1 MAVTPA
7 DGPVTELLKRLNEG
21 DRTALDDLIP
31 IVYRELHKIA
41 QGYLWREAPEQTLQ
55 PTSLIHEAYLRLIQ
69 QSHPSYTSRAHFYG
83 VAARIM
89 RQILVDHARS
99 RQAAKRGGGE
109 KISLTEAADIQ
120 SNRTLEVMAL
130 DRALNRLAA
139 EDGRK
144 AQLVEMRFFGGM
156 TAEEI
161 GESLSLGPQKVRR
174 ELRLAQAWL
183 HREVSG

>member
-1 MAVTPA
+1 MKE
-7 DGPVTELLKRLNEG
+7 PVTELLKRLSDG

-31 IVYRELHKIA
+31 VVYRELHSIA
-41 QGYLWREAPEQTLQ
+41 QGYLWREDPGHTLQ
-55 PTSLIHEAYLRLIQ
+55 PTSLIHEAYLRLVQ
-69 QSHPSYTSRAHFYG
+69 QSHPNYMSRAHFYG

-89 RQILVDHARS
+89 RQILVDHART

-109 KISLTEAADIQ
+109 KISLWDAADSR
-120 SNRTLEVMAL
+120 SNRVLEVMAL
-130 DRALNRLAA
+130 DQALNRLAGID
-139 EDGRK
+139 ERK

-161 GESLSLGPQKVRR
+161 GESLGLGPQSVRR